1 MTERT
6 ASDPDTGTRPERSPR
21 RVRPFLPGLLVA
33 ALGVVFLLD
42 NLDVIDSGRI
52 LRFWPLIL
60 ILAGARRLWEA
71 RDRGAALWG
80 AVLSGAGGL
89 LLLETLDLVDF
100 DVWDLWP
107 LVLVAIGLRMLA
119 FPGRSA
125 PAPRDG
131 ADGVEHC
138 SAFLGSVERRVRS
151 ADFRGGSVSA
161 FLGGVH
167 LDLTGADGAGGGGRG
182 GAARLG
188 GDGRR
193 RNPHPRGLDD
203 RSPPDAD
210 ARRRRGQDTGIGRRG
225 PAARRG
231 GRDLHGRPRD
241 PELSRACAPERP

>member
-6 ASDPDTGTRPERSPR
+6 ASDPDTGTRPEPPPR
-21 RVRPFLPGLLVA
+21 RARPFLPGLLVA

-60 ILAGARRLWEA
+60 ILAGARHLWEA

-89 LLLETLDLVDF
+89 LLLEALDLVDF

-125 PAPRDG
+125 PAPRGG
-131 ADGVEHC
+131 ADGALNC

-151 ADFRGGSVSA
+151 ADFRGGSASA
-161 FLGGVH
+161 FLGSVH
-167 LDLTGADGAGGGGRG
+167 LDLTGADVAGGEAVLHVSAVMGGVEIRIPEDWTTEV
-182 GAARLG
+182 RLTPMLG
-188 GDGRR
+188 GVE
-193 RNPHPRGLDD
+193 D
-203 RSPPDAD
+203 R
-210 ARRRRGQDTGIGRRG
+210 TRG
-225 PAARRG
+225 PAAAARRLVVEGAIFMG
-231 GRDLHGRPRD
+231 GLEIRN
-241 PELSRACAPERP
+241 

>member
-6 ASDPDTGTRPERSPR
+6 ASDPETGIRPQRPAR

-60 ILAGARRLWEA
+60 ILAGVRHLWEA
-71 RDRGAALWG
+71 RNRGAALWG

-89 LLLETLDLVDF
+89 LLLEALDLVDF

-107 LVLVAIGLRMLA
+107 LVLVAVGLRMLA
-119 FPGRSA
+119 FPGRGA

-131 ADGVEHC
+131 ADGALNC

-151 ADFRGGSVSA
+151 ADFRGGSASA

-167 LDLTGADGAGGGGRG
+167 LDLTGADVARGEAVLHVSAVMGGVEIRIPEDWTTEV
-182 GAARLG
+182 RLTPMLG
-188 GDGRR
+188 GVE
-193 RNPHPRGLDD
+193 D
-203 RSPPDAD
+203 R
-210 ARRRRGQDTGIGRRG
+210 TRG
-225 PAARRG
+225 PAAAARRLVVEGAIFLG
-231 GRDLHGRPRD
+231 GLEIRN
-241 PELSRACAPERP
+241 

>member
-6 ASDPDTGTRPERSPR
+6 ASDPDTGTRPEPPPR
-21 RVRPFLPGLLVA
+21 RARPFLPGLLVA

-60 ILAGARRLWEA
+60 ILAGARHLWEA

-89 LLLETLDLVDF
+89 LLLEALDLVDF

-119 FPGRSA
+119 FPGRGA
-125 PAPRDG
+125 PAPHDG
-131 ADGVEHC
+131 ADGALNC

-151 ADFRGGSVSA
+151 ADFRGGSALA

-167 LDLTGADGAGGGGRG
+167 LDLTGADVAGGEAVLHVSAVMGGVEIRIPEDWTTEV
-182 GAARLG
+182 RLTPMLG
-188 GDGRR
+188 GVE
-193 RNPHPRGLDD
+193 D
-203 RSPPDAD
+203 R
-210 ARRRRGQDTGIGRRG
+210 TRG
-225 PAARRG
+225 PAAAARRLVVEGAIFMG
-231 GRDLHGRPRD
+231 GLEIRN
-241 PELSRACAPERP
+241 

>member
-6 ASDPDTGTRPERSPR
+6 ASDPETGTRLQRPPR

-60 ILAGARRLWEA
+60 ILAGAGHLWEA
-71 RDRGAALWG
+71 RDRRAALWG

-89 LLLETLDLVDF
+89 LLLDALDLVDF

-125 PAPRDG
+125 PAPHDG
-131 ADGVEHC
+131 ADGALHC

-151 ADFRGGSVSA
+151 ADFRGGSASA

-167 LDLTGADGAGGGGRG
+167 LDLTGADVAGGE
-182 GAARLG
+182 AVLHVSAFLG
-188 GDGRR
+188 GVEIRIPEDWTTEVRLTPMLG
-193 RNPHPRGLDD
+193 GVED
-203 RSPPDAD
+203 R
-210 ARRRRGQDTGIGRRG
+210 TRG
-225 PAARRG
+225 PAAAARRLVVEGAIFLG
-231 GRDLHGRPRD
+231 GLEIRN
-241 PELSRACAPERP
+241 

>member
-6 ASDPDTGTRPERSPR
+6 ASDPETGIRPQRPAR

-60 ILAGARRLWEA
+60 ILAGARHLWEA

-89 LLLETLDLVDF
+89 LLLETLGLVDF

-107 LVLVAIGLRMLA
+107 LVLVAVGLRMLA
-119 FPGRSA
+119 FPGRGA
-125 PAPRDG
+125 PAPRDDV
-131 ADGVEHC
+131 DGVENC

-151 ADFRGGSVSA
+151 ADFRGGSASA

-167 LDLTGADGAGGGGRG
+167 LDLTGADVAGGEAVLHVSAVMGGVEIRIPEDWTTDV
-182 GAARLG
+182 RLTPMLG
-188 GDGRR
+188 GVE
-193 RNPHPRGLDD
+193 D
-203 RSPPDAD
+203 R
-210 ARRRRGQDTGIGRRG
+210 TRG
-225 PAARRG
+225 PAAAARRLVVEGAIFMG
-231 GRDLHGRPRD
+231 GLEIRN
-241 PELSRACAPERP
+241 